1 MIRASDPPHVKT
13 NVARSSTS
21 PVAACSARATRDL
34 APALVQRLRAIAL
47 EARSTMFA
55 VMLAGFFAHLHRVT
69 GQRDVAIA
77 SLLGPSIGYLQAQSE
92 LYGWNLN
99 DRIRA
104 TYQKDFAQIG
114 MTDAQQSAAWQQA
127 QARETKLTSLPPK
140 A

>member
-1 MIRASDPPHVKT
+1 MGFLALASG
-13 NVARSSTS
+13 
-21 PVAACSARATRDL
+21 CL
-34 APALVQRLRAIAL
+34 
-47 EARSTMFA
+47 
-55 VMLAGFFAHLHRVT
+55 LAGLAVSAA
-69 GQRDVAIA
+69 GAAVPNSIV

-92 LYGWNLN
+92 LCGWNLN

-140 A
+140 AKDGMKAGICTPAARAELERQLAD